1 MTGWTQFT
9 VRFDTERDAQRLVEH
24 MKDSDID
31 EELRFPYA
39 EYVGR
44 IARLRMLG
52 YRKHEEAVRLLEEYG
67 PFDTA
72 LVADFNDTSD
82 GGTITAYGCH
92 EESGAAFSRTEIS
105 CPSAMRWSFSLRF
118 DGLMETGVRA
128 GRDTP
133 IEYIYADEQ

>member
-9 VRFDTERDAQRLVEH
+9 VRFDTERDA
-24 MKDSDID
+24 
-31 EELRFPYA
+31 
-39 EYVGR
+39 
-44 IARLRMLG
+44 
-52 YRKHEEAVRLLEEYG
+52 
-67 PFDTA
+67 
-72 LVADFNDTSD
+72 
-82 GGTITAYGCH
+82 